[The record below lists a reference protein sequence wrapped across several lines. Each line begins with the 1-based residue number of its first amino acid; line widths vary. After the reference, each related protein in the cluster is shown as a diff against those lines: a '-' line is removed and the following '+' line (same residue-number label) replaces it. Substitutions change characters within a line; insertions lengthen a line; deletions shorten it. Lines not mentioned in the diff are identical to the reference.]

1 MLEGILELYLFMWFK
16 NIRILHECEE
26 LIEKSV
32 PRVTVW
38 HHEAPPS
45 DAKRDPRDRFV
56 VQFLKHMIDSFSC
69 THMGADA

>member
-1 MLEGILELYLFMWFK
+1 MK
-16 NIRILHECEE
+16 NIRIFHEFEV

-45 DAKRDPRDRFV
+45 DAK
-56 VQFLKHMIDSFSC
+56 L
-69 THMGADA
+69 

>member
-1 MLEGILELYLFMWFK
+1 MCKKNKDLLDYRPLLLFELLF
-16 NIRILHECEE
+16 IRILHECEV

-45 DAKRDPRDRFV
+45 DAK
-56 VQFLKHMIDSFSC
+56 L
-69 THMGADA
+69 